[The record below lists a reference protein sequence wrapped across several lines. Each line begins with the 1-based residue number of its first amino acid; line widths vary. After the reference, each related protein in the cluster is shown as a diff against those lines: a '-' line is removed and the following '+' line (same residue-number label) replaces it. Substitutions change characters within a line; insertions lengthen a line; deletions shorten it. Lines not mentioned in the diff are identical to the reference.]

1 MSRSLK
7 VTKHPL
13 FRDIDAW
20 EVLKRRDLEYAI
32 NLLVSGEWTID
43 GVVKDDWSSLDALP

>member
-1 MSRSLK
+1 MSRSRK

-32 NLLVSGEWTID
+32 NLLVSGE
-43 GVVKDDWSSLDALP
+43 